1 MLSNS
6 FVSSIATILPM
17 FLVLAYMY
25 SVCQTIKGLVL
36 EKEMRLK
43 EVLRVVG
50 VRNGPLWF
58 AWFTENMVL
67 LTVPCVLISVMVKI
81 VFFPSGKWWKWKL
94 LLLLERS
101 QGQQCCSTCNKNHT
115 MGQIQKES
123 GSAQLVHIRSPN
135 VGFLRSLSSSL
146 PLYMTLAWIFSV
158 ALIVKGVVQEKE
170 ARLKETIRIMGLK
183 GNTYWLSWLISSFLP
198 LSISALLLTLILK
211 VISSDSL

>member
-25 SVCQTIKGLVL
+25 TVCQTIKGLVL

-67 LTVPCVLISVMVKI
+67 LTIPCALISVMVK
-81 VFFPSGKWWKWKL
+81 VPAL
-94 LLLLERS
+94 VV
-101 QGQQCCSTCNKNHT
+101 
-115 MGQIQKES
+115 
-123 GSAQLVHIRSPN
+123 QLAAPVHDLS
-135 VGFLRSLSSSL
+135 VDFLSSADSEGCGSGEGGTSEGDHTDYGPEGQHLLAELAHQQL
-146 PLYMTLAWIFSV
+146 PPTQHQRTPPHTHPQ
-158 ALIVKGVVQEKE
+158 G
-170 ARLKETIRIMGLK
+170 
-183 GNTYWLSWLISSFLP
+183 
-198 LSISALLLTLILK
+198 
-211 VISSDSL
+211 D